1 VSISPLAVVSPL
13 ATLGSNVN
21 IGPFT
26 LVGDDVVLGDDVTIE
41 SHCVIGHPT
50 PSAESRPLV
59 IGNGALI
66 RSHSVFY
73 AGSTFG
79 AGLRT
84 GHGVTVREGLR
95 AGVGLQIG
103 TRTDLLGETEIGDH
117 VRLHSNVFVA
127 QGCRI
132 GDFAWLFPHVVLTN
146 DPHPPSHDRYFAG
159 AIVEAYAAVGAR
171 ACVLP
176 GIRIGTRSLVAAG
189 ATVTRDVAPDTVV
202 GGVPARVLGRTA
214 DVRLRDGSGRAA
226 YPWMR
231 HFHRGYP
238 DGVVAGWLAEY
249 GALEEPSAP
258 GLA

>member
-1 VSISPLAVVSPL
+1 MTISPLAVVSPR
-13 ATLGSNVN
+13 ATVGANAT

-26 LVGDDVVLGDDVTIE
+26 IIGDDVILGDDVTIE
-41 SHCVIGHPT
+41 SHCVIGHPNA
-50 PSAESRPLV
+50 PAAGRPLV
-59 IGNGALI
+59 IGDGALI

-84 GHGVTVREGLR
+84 GHRVTVRELIT
-95 AGVGLQIG
+95 AGAGLQIG
-103 TRTDLLGETEIGDH
+103 TLSDLQGDTVIGDH
-117 VRLHSNVFVA
+117 VRTHSNVFVA

-132 GDFAWLFPHVVLTN
+132 GDFVWLFPHVVLTN
-146 DPHPPSHDRYFAG
+146 DPHPPSDGHFAG
-159 AIVEAYAAVGAR
+159 AIVEDFAAVGAR
-171 ACVLP
+171 SCVLP

-189 ATVTRDVAPDTVV
+189 ATVTRDVEPDTVV

-214 DVRLRDGSGRAA
+214 DVKLRDGSGRAA

-238 DGVVAGWLAEY
+238 ADVVAGWLAEY
-249 GALEEPSAP
+249 GPLEEPPAS
-258 GLA
+258 GVR